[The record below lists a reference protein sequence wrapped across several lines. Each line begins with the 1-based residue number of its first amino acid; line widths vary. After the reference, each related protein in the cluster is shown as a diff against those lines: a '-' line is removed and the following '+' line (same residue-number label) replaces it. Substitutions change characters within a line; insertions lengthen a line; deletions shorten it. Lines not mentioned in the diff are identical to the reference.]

1 MPRIE
6 SWGVNRDLGEALGSR
21 GWRRCWR
28 SFMRGPYGFPFQ
40 KASAKALKSL
50 SHLEQFPESASHCG
64 PNTSLLFLST
74 AFHEVSVYPKKELPF
89 FILFTAGLCSF
100 TAMLALL
107 THQFPE
113 LMGVFAK
120 AVSICQERGL
130 GQGAGKVMK
139 SSVRDTGEGHVKV
152 DVLVLILC
160 SLTLNFQYHQSNQN
174 AKV

>member
-1 MPRIE
+1 MRKE
-6 SWGVNRDLGEALGSR
+6 YCVLGVDSVAVPARECVTSPCQPHRALDRVLKGKYGLGEALGPR
-21 GWRRCWR
+21 GWWRCWR
-28 SFMRGPYGFPFQ
+28 SFMQGPYVFPFQ
-40 KASAKALKSL
+40 KASAKALKSP
-50 SHLEQFPESASHCG
+50 SHLEKFPESAFHCS
-64 PNTSLLFLST
+64 PNTSCLFFST

-130 GQGAGKVMK
+130 RQGAGKVMK
-139 SSVRDTGEGHVKV
+139 SSIRETGRVM
-152 DVLVLILC
+152 
-160 SLTLNFQYHQSNQN
+160 
-174 AKV
+174 

>member
-1 MPRIE
+1 M
-6 SWGVNRDLGEALGSR
+6 LALIHARALRFS
-21 GWRRCWR
+21 
-28 SFMRGPYGFPFQ
+28 FQ

-50 SHLEQFPESASHCG
+50 SRLEKFPESAFHCS
-64 PNTSLLFLST
+64 PNTSLLFFST

-130 GQGAGKVMK
+130 RQGAGKVMK
-139 SSVRDTGEGHVKV
+139 SSIREMGEGRVKV
-152 DVLVLILC
+152 DVLVLTLC
-160 SLTLNFQYHQSNQN
+160 SLILNFQYHQWNQN
-174 AKV
+174 EKV